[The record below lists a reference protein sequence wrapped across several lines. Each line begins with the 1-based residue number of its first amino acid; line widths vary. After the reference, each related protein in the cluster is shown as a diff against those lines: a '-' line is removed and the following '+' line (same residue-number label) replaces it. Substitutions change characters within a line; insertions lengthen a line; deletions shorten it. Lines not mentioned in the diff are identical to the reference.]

1 MQIEKSNGVYFLQNR
16 YQQAAFV
23 LNVIA
28 LDLLPIA
35 YCRMFCDSVSADQL
49 PCLHSMW
56 RFGRLAG
63 KRSVRH
69 STKTDTF

>member
-23 LNVIA
+23 LNMMA

-35 YCRMFCDSVSADQL
+35 ECCVTVCLRSRCPVFTAHGALGTWLVNDQ
-49 PCLHSMW
+49 
-56 RFGRLAG
+56 
-63 KRSVRH
+63 
-69 STKTDTF
+69 

>member
-23 LNVIA
+23 LNMIA

-35 YCRMFCDSVSADQL
+35 ECCVTVCLRSRCPVFTAHGALGAWLVNDQ
-49 PCLHSMW
+49 
-56 RFGRLAG
+56 
-63 KRSVRH
+63 
-69 STKTDTF
+69 

>member
-23 LNVIA
+23 LNMIA

-35 YCRMFCDSVSADQL
+35 YCLLPIAECCVTVCLRSRCPVFTAHGALGAWLANDQ
-49 PCLHSMW
+49 
-56 RFGRLAG
+56 
-63 KRSVRH
+63 
-69 STKTDTF
+69 

>member
-35 YCRMFCDSVSADQL
+35 ECCVTVCLRSRCPVFMAHGALGAWLANDQ
-49 PCLHSMW
+49 
-56 RFGRLAG
+56 
-63 KRSVRH
+63 
-69 STKTDTF
+69 